1 MSKNSSKSHG
11 LEEIV
16 FLATSAAELGEV
28 LSSLQPSLT
37 YPLSV
42 SILQKTALT
51 EESESSWANDLD
63 FYGTTSRPN

>member
-1 MSKNSSKSHG
+1 MSNNSSKSRG

-16 FLATSAAELGEV
+16 FLATSDAELAEA
-28 LSSLQPSLT
+28 LSKLQPFLT

-51 EESESSWANDLD
+51 EESESSWANGLD
-63 FYGTTSRPN
+63 FFGTTSQPN